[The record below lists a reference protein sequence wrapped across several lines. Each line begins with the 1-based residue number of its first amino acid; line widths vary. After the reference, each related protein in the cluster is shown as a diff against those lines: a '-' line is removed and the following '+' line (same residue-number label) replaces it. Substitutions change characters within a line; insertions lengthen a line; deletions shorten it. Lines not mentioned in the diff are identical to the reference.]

1 MVSIKQ
7 IINHQ
12 KTSLI
17 SFLFQRSGL
26 ILILNC
32 TNRVDLLGVNYM
44 SFWNSININTQIL
57 DKAYLQIVYLQLSK
71 NKHKLNETSMLK
83 CLSLKGVTNSEQHVT
98 IKKQ

>member
-7 IINHQ
+7 IINHL

-26 ILILNC
+26 ISILNC

-44 SFWNSININTQIL
+44 SFWNSININ
-57 DKAYLQIVYLQLSK
+57 
-71 NKHKLNETSMLK
+71 LNPKCLLGFCYEGLK
-83 CLSLKGVTNSEQHVT
+83 CEKIRHFGEEA
-98 IKKQ
+98 